1 MTSFPKKLATGFMAA
16 LTVAALL
23 LVLGNS
29 GTLTWFPPIVVF
41 SLVGICL
48 LSGVIY
54 PFVWQHREHR
64 RPYETDRIYALLFA
78 VIRYAIAFN
87 LASFGW
93 KKLFG
98 LQFVVPPELAGR
110 PMNQQPGETLTWYYF
125 GYSPA
130 FGTLIAL
137 TQLAGAYL
145 LLYRK
150 TFLLSCVVLFAL
162 MLNIALVDVFYQ
174 MNAGALVQAVVLT
187 QGLLFLLLI
196 ERRKLIAVFV
206 QSNSI
211 LPVLPVRHQFIKNA
225 LRLSALLLSL
235 LFVYCIAKP

>member
-1 MTSFPKKLATGFMAA
+1 MTSFPKKLATCFVTG

-29 GTLTWFPPIVVF
+29 GTLTWFPPVVVF

-48 LSGVIY
+48 LSAVVF
-54 PFVWQHREHR
+54 PLVWQYRERNHLH
-64 RPYETDRIYALLFA
+64 ETGRIYALLFA

-93 KKLFG
+93 KKVFG
-98 LQFVVPPELAGR
+98 LQFVVLAGQ

-174 MNAGALVQAVVLT
+174 MNAGALLQALVLT
-187 QGLLFLLLI
+187 LGLLFLLLT
-196 ERRKLIAVFV
+196 EYRKLVAVFIH
-206 QSNSI
+206 SDSI
-211 LPVLPVRHQFIKNA
+211 LPVLPIRHRLVKNA

-235 LFVYCIAKP
+235 LFVYYIVKP